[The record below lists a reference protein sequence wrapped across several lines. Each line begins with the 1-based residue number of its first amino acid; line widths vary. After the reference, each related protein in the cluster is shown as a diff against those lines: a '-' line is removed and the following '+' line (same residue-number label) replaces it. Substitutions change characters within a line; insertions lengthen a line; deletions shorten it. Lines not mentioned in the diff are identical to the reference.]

1 VQGCDCVVWP
11 EQEES
16 ASDGS
21 SYARSSRRSG
31 VLSVALASSPAAARL
46 GSGEVDTVVLE
57 LAAGSYAFTVSTRAT
72 TAE

>member
-1 VQGCDCVVWP
+1 
-11 EQEES
+11 
-16 ASDGS
+16 
-21 SYARSSRRSG
+21 